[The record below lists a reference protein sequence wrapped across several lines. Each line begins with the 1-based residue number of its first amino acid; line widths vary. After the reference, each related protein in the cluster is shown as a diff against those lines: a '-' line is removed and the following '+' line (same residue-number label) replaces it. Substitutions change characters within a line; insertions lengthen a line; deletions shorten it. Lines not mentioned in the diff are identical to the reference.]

1 MKTTSKK
8 ESAPNEEPS
17 SQLGPL
23 FENELR
29 DIYWVEKALILAIPQ
44 MIKSAT
50 SEELKQS
57 LENHLEHAEKKAE
70 QIFAMLGGEPEAK
83 AEEGM
88 KAIVTEAQELLK
100 EGSWRYER
108 VAQSAPRRKRLIT
121 RRIYSTERFL
131 RPTR

>member
-57 LENHLEHAEKKAE
+57 LENHLEHAEKK
-70 QIFAMLGGEPEAK
+70 
-83 AEEGM
+83 
-88 KAIVTEAQELLK
+88 
-100 EGSWRYER
+100 
-108 VAQSAPRRKRLIT
+108 QSR
-121 RRIYSTERFL
+121 SL
-131 RPTR
+131 RC